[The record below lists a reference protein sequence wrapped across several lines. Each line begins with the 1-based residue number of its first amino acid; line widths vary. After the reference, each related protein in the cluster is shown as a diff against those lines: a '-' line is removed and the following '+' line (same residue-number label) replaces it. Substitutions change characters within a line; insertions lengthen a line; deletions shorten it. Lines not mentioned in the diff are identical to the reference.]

1 METERTE
8 WGEEG
13 GGGTWTDIGAVAVSS
28 VMGSTPH
35 STGLQPS
42 LRANLVV
49 NSSMGWGRKERGV
62 SEGGGGAVRGLEWGR
77 WNL

>member
-1 METERTE
+1 MGRVR
-8 WGEEG
+8 GREG
-13 GGGTWTDIGAVAVSS
+13 GGGRGAWTDIGAVAVSS

-49 NSSMGWGRKERGV
+49 NSSMGWGRKDIGV
-62 SEGGGGAVRGLEWGR
+62 GGPVGWGRECRR